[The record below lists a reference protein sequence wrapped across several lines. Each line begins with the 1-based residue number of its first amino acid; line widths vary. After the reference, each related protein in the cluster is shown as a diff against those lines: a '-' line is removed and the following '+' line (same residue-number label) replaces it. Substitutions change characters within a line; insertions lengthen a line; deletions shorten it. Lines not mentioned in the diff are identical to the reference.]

1 MADAKA
7 RGEAPGPQP
16 VRLMLSCDKCRQKKI
31 RCNGARPACAS
42 CQRCGAVCHYSPVG
56 PRKRP
61 RRPACSVD
69 GEATD
74 GDTAADG
81 IELQR
86 KHRDRASGHRTKR
99 RASSLHLL
107 ENQQYSQHSDTASVA
122 ENQGS
127 LSPGMGSVS
136 DLLLK
141 RLRDSKALEL
151 PQMDDVTGLGTTGE
165 GRADPQLQSS
175 RSPIIEMLRLQTQI
189 STLVDQLRNLTIR
202 VSGVSPPTTASIA
215 STDPA
220 ALHDLSFDGEHSKQG
235 FLENI
240 SSDNIATKSPRQA
253 QNHGLGLTHAT
264 SGKNSPRE
272 VAARDGNSGKSEN
285 VNSPAK
291 DRPADSIQLPKPE
304 HPRGLNVS
312 RDLINHLI
320 SVYFEYCHSTETGM
334 YPIELYKG
342 RLCRAQVSEPFLL
355 STLAVASRFSEDP
368 QVAREPAYL
377 AGYDFFERV
386 TRGLMM
392 DVLERDCVENMLTL
406 NNLAVYAV
414 GLPVANRGWYFSGLA
429 MRMATQMSLQKVDA
443 PGRMPGASMMS
454 GPGIESARRAF
465 WTTLLLE
472 ALASF
477 ASGEPPPITNQD
489 IHVAEPFDDP
499 SILSDDPAVS
509 DTADGIPVDQTANNS
524 RDGGRLRTRT
534 GSNSSNTRTSTQSG
548 SKGAQPNACAYIAQL
563 SMLLIRVARLNGN
576 RHPESAQF
584 SPEYATLH
592 TEMVTW
598 YHGLPDCMQIKP
610 STAKDEIAADPRLFG
625 AKMFVHCHYHASI
638 IALHQPRVDLVR
650 VDSTG
655 GGGGNA
661 DGSSTCANGSHQS
674 TSDQQW
680 RQIAQQQCL
689 TAACTMT
696 ELLAIARALDVR
708 YHIVTFGFAVFMAG
722 VVHVGAVACTPR
734 NSNERQYSINC
745 VKEHIRC
752 LDRLG
757 KYFAF
762 HFIMA
767 KHIRAQ
773 LHAIEVTDTRRQN
786 AAAAAAAAASVSTM
800 PFSQQQQQ
808 QRQLPLDAVATA
820 VAGTP
825 FDLSAALGISQTQSQ
840 QQSLRSVSST
850 HMGNMSIPGITNIDT
865 GMMNIGAGS
874 PSGVEDTRQSNAWL
888 GAVAAGFSGGD
899 STADTMSFA
908 NQSTS
913 SMDMLLGMLTAPS
926 SKALGDASG
935 SGDGNNASMPAQ
947 CPGAAVCA
955 GLCGAHSPLT
965 AASMIAGLQG
975 LSGMAGL
982 GSGISS
988 LVELFSSNSD
998 GAAPIY
1004 PQKIIDNSSLAPLPK
1019 SNNSSTATRETEL
1032 QQFGSLP
1039 PHTPL

>member
-1 MADAKA
+1 MTADSSERQSKS
-7 RGEAPGPQP
+7 RG
-16 VRLMLSCDKCRQKKI
+16 
-31 RCNGARPACAS
+31 GA
-42 CQRCGAVCHYSPVG
+42 
-56 PRKRP
+56 
-61 RRPACSVD
+61 
-69 GEATD
+69 T
-74 GDTAADG
+74 
-81 IELQR
+81 
-86 KHRDRASGHRTKR
+86 GHRSKR
-99 RASSLHLL
+99 RASSLHLS
-107 ENQQYSQHSDTASVA
+107 ENHQYSQHSDTASTA

-127 LSPGMGSVS
+127 SLSPATGSVS

-151 PQMDDVTGLGTTGE
+151 PQMGDVLGSGSTGDSGID
-165 GRADPQLQSS
+165 AQSQTS
-175 RSPIIEMLRLQTQI
+175 RSPIMEMLRLQTQI
-189 STLVDQLRNLTIR
+189 SSLVDQLRNLTIR
-202 VSGVSPPTTASIA
+202 VSGMSPPTTASVA
-215 STDPA
+215 SVDAA
-220 ALHDLSFDGEHSKQG
+220 ALHDQSFEGEHNKQG
-235 FLENI
+235 FLENR
-240 SSDNIATKSPRQA
+240 SSDNVPTRSPKQT
-253 QNHGLGLTHAT
+253 QNHGLGLSHAT
-264 SGKNSPRE
+264 SGKNSPHE
-272 VAARDGNSGKSEN
+272 AAARDGDDGKSEN
-285 VNSPAK
+285 VNSASD
-291 DRPADSIQLPKPE
+291 DRPTGSIQLPKPE

-334 YPIELYKG
+334 YPIELYKD

-368 QVAREPAYL
+368 RVAREPAYL

-499 SILSDDPAVS
+499 SILSEDPAAP
-509 DTADGIPVDQTANNS
+509 DMPDDMPTEQTES
-524 RDGGRLRTRT
+524 SGRDGDRARGRT
-534 GSNSSNTRTSTQSG
+534 GSNSSNTRTSTQPG
-548 SKGAQPNACAYIAQL
+548 SKCIQPNACAYIAQL

-598 YHGLPDCMQIKP
+598 YHGLPDIMQIKP

-638 IALHQPRVDLVR
+638 IALHQPRADLVR

-655 GGGGNA
+655 GSGGNA
-661 DGSSTCANGSHQS
+661 DGSSNCANSGHQS
-674 TSDQQW
+674 TADSTPDQQW

-696 ELLAIARALDVR
+696 ELLAIARTLDVR

-734 NSNERQYSINC
+734 DSNERQYSINC

-762 HFIMA
+762 HYIMA

-773 LHAIEVTDTRRQN
+773 LHAIEVTDARRQN
-786 AAAAAAAAASVSTM
+786 AAAAAAASASTM
-800 PFSQQQQQ
+800 PSSQQQQQ
-808 QRQLPLDAVATA
+808 QRQFSLDAVAAT

-825 FDLSAALGISQTQSQ
+825 FDLSAALGISQGQSQ
-840 QQSLRSVSST
+840 QDSLRSASST
-850 HMGNMSIPGITNIDT
+850 QMGNMTVPGISGLDT
-865 GMMNIGAGS
+865 GLMSVGAGS
-874 PSGVEDTRQSNAWL
+874 PSSVGDARQSEAWL
-888 GAVAAGFSGGD
+888 GAMAAGFGGGN
-899 STADTMSFA
+899 SAANAMSYMD
-908 NQSTS
+908 QSSS
-913 SMDMLLGMLTAPS
+913 SMDMLLGMLATPS
-926 SKALGDASG
+926 SRLSANAG
-935 SGDGNNASMPAQ
+935 SGNSDGNSTTAPAQ

-955 GLCGAHSPLT
+955 GLCGAHSPPT

-982 GSGISS
+982 GSGIGS

-998 GAAPIY
+998 GAASLY
-1004 PQKIIDNSSLAPLPK
+1004 PQKIISNSSLAPLPRS
-1019 SNNSSTATRETEL
+1019 SNSNTATQETEP